1 MDLKWGHH
9 PQDRI
14 YRIWNSQT
22 LDAPKIRSSFS
33 LYVPGWFTRTFQEIK
48 SVEEEDF
55 RDSGSKQFNTH
66 AMKKKYPPP
75 HSILSIEQGS
85 SLRSPPPPPATPLT
99 LASCS
104 LQSQEAVYALSLPS
118 AVGGQVE
125 NGETCACT
133 KEMRRK
139 WGERASK
146 LRQSPDRFPTDR
158 LWPSDSRE
166 KIKQK
171 CVSIPALRDSLFYR
185 FTGDIPFLL
194 PVEAPVKK
202 ATG

>member
-66 AMKKKYPPP
+66 AMKKKKIPT
-75 HSILSIEQGS
+75 
-85 SLRSPPPPPATPLT
+85 SPLNIIYRTGLKSPFP
-99 LASCS
+99 S
-104 LQSQEAVYALSLPS
+104 PS
-118 AVGGQVE
+118 ARHALDFGKLLVTVTRGCLRTFIAKCSGWPGRKRGDVCMHE
-125 NGETCACT
+125 GDE
-133 KEMRRK
+133 KEVRRT
-139 WGERASK
+139 S
-146 LRQSPDRFPTDR
+146 
-158 LWPSDSRE
+158 
-166 KIKQK
+166 
-171 CVSIPALRDSLFYR
+171 
-185 FTGDIPFLL
+185 
-194 PVEAPVKK
+194 
-202 ATG
+202 